1 MTTGDVDVEVLP
13 DAAALAEHVARR
25 LLEALAAAQA
35 EGRVPAI
42 ALTGGTIAD
51 QVHAVVARLVRAT
64 PEPGTSQ
71 SPGAGDVPPESPAGE
86 AAPQVDWSRVDVW
99 WGDERFV
106 PAYDPE
112 RNALQAR
119 RALLDHLPLDPA
131 RVHEVPA
138 SDSGVGDVEAA
149 AAAYSQAV
157 RERGSGRF
165 DVVMLGVGPDGHVAS
180 LFPGSPQLDVED
192 RVAVAVTD
200 SPKPPPQRVSLTYG
214 ALNRAA
220 EVWFLVSG
228 EGKAEAVAKAHAGTD
243 RHEIP
248 ATGVHGQERT
258 VWLLDEAAASRLSR

>member
-1 MTTGDVDVEVLP
+1 MTARDVEVEVLP
-13 DAAALAEHVARR
+13 DAEALAEHVARR
-25 LLEALAAAQA
+25 LLRALTAAQA
-35 EGRVPAI
+35 DDRIPAI
-42 ALTGGTIAD
+42 ALTGGTIAE
-51 QVHAVVARLVRAT
+51 QVHAAVARLA
-64 PEPGTSQ
+64 EGS
-71 SPGAGDVPPESPAGE
+71 G
-86 AAPQVDWSRVDVW
+86 VDWSRVDVY

-106 PAYDPE
+106 PADDPE
-112 RNALQAR
+112 RNAGQAR
-119 RALLDHLPLDPA
+119 RALLDHVPVDPA

-138 SDSGVGDVEAA
+138 SDSRTGDVEAA
-149 AAAYSQAV
+149 AAAYSDTV
-157 RERGSGRF
+157 REHGRGRF

-228 EGKAEAVAKAHAGTD
+228 EGKAEAVGRAHAGAD

-248 ATGVHGQERT
+248 ATGVRGQDRT
-258 VWLLDEAAASRLSR
+258 LWLLDAAAASRLPH

>member
-1 MTTGDVDVEVLP
+1 MTARDAEVEVFA
-13 DAAALAEHVARR
+13 DADALAEHVAR
-25 LLEALAAAQA
+25 LLLDRIAVAQA

-51 QVHAVVARLVRAT
+51 RVHSALARISA
-64 PEPGTSQ
+64 
-71 SPGAGDVPPESPAGE
+71 PA
-86 AAPQVDWSRVDVW
+86 AAVDWSRVDVY

-106 PAYDPE
+106 PADDPE
-112 RNALQAR
+112 RNAGQAR
-119 RALLDHLPLDPA
+119 RALLDHVPVDPA

-138 SDSGVGDVEAA
+138 SDSGVGDVETAA
-149 AAAYSQAV
+149 ASYSQEI
-157 RERGSGRF
+157 REHGAGRF

-180 LFPGSPQLDVED
+180 LFPGSPQLDVDD
-192 RVAVAVTD
+192 RVAVAVTE

-214 ALNRAA
+214 ALNRSA

-228 EGKAEAVAKAHAGTD
+228 EGKADAVARAHAGAD

-258 VWLLDEAAASRLSR
+258 AWLLDEAAASRLRR

>member
-1 MTTGDVDVEVLP
+1 MTGPGPDVVVLP
-13 DAAALAEHVARR
+13 DADALARHVAER
-25 LLEALAAAQA
+25 LLRTLAQVQV
-35 EGRVPAI
+35 EGRVPAV

-51 QVHAVVARLVRAT
+51 KVHAAVAELADA
-64 PEPGTSQ
+64 
-71 SPGAGDVPPESPAGE
+71 SP
-86 AAPQVDWSRVDVW
+86 VDWSRVDVW

-106 PAYDPE
+106 AAGDPE

-119 RALLDHLPLDPA
+119 RAMIDRLPLDPA

-149 AAAYSQAV
+149 AAAYSDEL
-157 RERGSGRF
+157 REHGRGRF

-180 LFPGSPQLDVED
+180 LFPGSAQLDVD
-192 RVAVAVTD
+192 DQVAVAVHD

-214 ALNRAA
+214 ALNRTS

-228 EGKAEAVAKAHAGTD
+228 EGKAEAVARALGGAD

-248 ATGVHGQERT
+248 ATGVRGEDVT
-258 VWLLDEAAASRLSR
+258 AWLLDEDAASGL

>member
-1 MTTGDVDVEVLP
+1 VTAGDVVVEVLP
-13 DAAALAEHVARR
+13 GADALAEHVARR
-25 LLEALAAAQA
+25 LLEALTAAQA
-35 EGRVPAI
+35 DGRVPAV
-42 ALTGGTIAD
+42 ALTGGTIAA
-51 QVHAVVARLVRAT
+51 QVHAAVARLA
-64 PEPGTSQ
+64 
-71 SPGAGDVPPESPAGE
+71 GA
-86 AAPQVDWSRVDVW
+86 AAVDWSRVDVY

-106 PAYDPE
+106 PADDPE
-112 RNALQAR
+112 RNAGQAR
-119 RALLDHLPLDPA
+119 RALLDHVPVDPA

-149 AAAYSQAV
+149 AASYSEEI
-157 RERGSGRF
+157 REHDTGRF

-214 ALNRAA
+214 ALNRSA

-258 VWLLDEAAASRLSR
+258 LWLLDEVAASRL